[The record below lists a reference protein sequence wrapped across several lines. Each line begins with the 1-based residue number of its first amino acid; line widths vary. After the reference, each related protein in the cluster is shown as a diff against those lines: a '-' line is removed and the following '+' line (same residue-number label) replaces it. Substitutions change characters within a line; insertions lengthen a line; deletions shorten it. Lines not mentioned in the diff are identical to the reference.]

1 MAVIG
6 EKHVF
11 RLEKLPFAFEVEV
24 EAKPGKPGEFN
35 IAGNQECDQTF
46 RHPHELT
53 EWDGRVS
60 ERECDGECEKWNRHC
75 KGCRTG
81 R

>member
-11 RLEKLPFAFEVEV
+11 RLGKLPFAFEVEV

-35 IAGNQECDQTF
+35 IAGNQECD
-46 RHPHELT
+46 
-53 EWDGRVS
+53 
-60 ERECDGECEKWNRHC
+60 
-75 KGCRTG
+75 
-81 R
+81 